1 MSAEPDVSGGF
12 SHEAFLYSDMAEF
25 LAGVQSFLA
34 PAIAAGDPVLV
45 LLRAPEIGA
54 LTGALGA
61 PAPEVTF
68 TDVTDAGANPARLIG
83 VWRRFADAHPGAQLW
98 GIAEAVYPGR
108 SPAELAEC
116 ELYEALLN
124 VAFDAATPLRLW
136 CPYNLATLPASVIEQ
151 AERTHPFLLRD
162 GQRQASGHFQPI
174 NPAETYARPLPAA
187 PDGAAGLPFTR
198 GELGQLRAFV
208 AGQAQQAGLA
218 QQAATSLVA
227 AVNEIATNSLQ
238 HGGGRGELRVWT
250 DGDWLVC
257 EVSDSGHLTAPLA
270 GKLPPAANDGA
281 GLWLA
286 NQLTGLV
293 QIHSTPD
300 GTEIRVHQKLSIP
313 RAPGSDARGALP

>member
-1 MSAEPDVSGGF
+1 MSTEPSGGF
-12 SHEAFLYSDMAEF
+12 SHEAFLYSDMTEF
-25 LAGVQSFLA
+25 LAGIQSFLA

-45 LLRAPEIGA
+45 LLRTPEIDA
-54 LTGALGA
+54 LTGALGV
-61 PAPEVTF
+61 PAQTVTF
-68 TDVTDAGANPARLIG
+68 TDITDAGGNPARLIG
-83 VWRRFADAHPGAQLW
+83 VWRRFADAHTGSQLW

-124 VAFDAATPLRLW
+124 VAFDATTPLRLR
-136 CPYNLATLPASVIEQ
+136 CPYNLTTLPASVIEQ

-162 GQRQASGHFQPI
+162 GQRQASGQFQPI
-174 NPAETYARPLPAA
+174 NPAEPYTRALPAA
-187 PDGAAGLPFTR
+187 PADAACLPFAC
-198 GELGQLRAFV
+198 GELGRLRAFV

-218 QQAATSLVA
+218 QQAASSLVA
-227 AVNEIATNSLQ
+227 AINEIATNSLQ

-250 DGDWLVC
+250 DGAWLVC
-257 EVSDSGHLTAPLA
+257 AVSDSGYLTAPLA

-286 NQLTGLV
+286 NQLTDLV

-300 GTEIRVHQKLSIP
+300 GTEIRVHQQ
-313 RAPGSDARGALP
+313 R